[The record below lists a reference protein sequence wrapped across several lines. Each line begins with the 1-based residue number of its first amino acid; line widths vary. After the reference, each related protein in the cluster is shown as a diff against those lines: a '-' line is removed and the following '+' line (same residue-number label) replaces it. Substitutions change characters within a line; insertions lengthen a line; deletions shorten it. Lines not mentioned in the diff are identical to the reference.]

1 MALQPIQIICNT
13 CHHTS
18 TEIPHALSWFSK
30 ISCPHCHAQL
40 TYPLTSGFR
49 TTYAI
54 FAVLI
59 VLSIMLNLSQGQIG
73 FPGLIGIAM
82 IYRPRA
88 RLADSKTAQVV
99 TLCGH

>member
-18 TEIPHALSWFSK
+18 TEIPTRSFLGFQK
-30 ISCPHCHAQL
+30 LSCPHCQAQL

-59 VLSIMLNLSQGQIG
+59 ILSIMLNLSQGQVG

-82 IYRPRA
+82 IYALVRDWQIRKQ
-88 RLADSKTAQVV
+88 LK
-99 TLCGH
+99 